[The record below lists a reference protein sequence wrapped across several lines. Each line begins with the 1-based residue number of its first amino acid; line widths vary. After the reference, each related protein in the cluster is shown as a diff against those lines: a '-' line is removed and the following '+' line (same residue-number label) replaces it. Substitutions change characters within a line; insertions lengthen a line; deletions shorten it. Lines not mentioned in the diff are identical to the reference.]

1 MMLYRAF
8 KTLLSVFEDEEEDDN
23 NSFFYFSTKHS

>member
-1 MMLYRAF
+1 MLYRAF